1 MNRKLTALII
11 TVLTVAASLITIFV
25 FFTGRNVPDLLPDLK
40 HPVTTDSTPEAVKPL
55 TPEKD
60 MSAERSGPAPS
71 TPGAQKI
78 EKLPGPF
85 QAEKDI
91 NKKTE
96 PAKTPTIFPEA
107 MPPKVAIIKSREIDE
122 KEKRLNEFKGLIST
136 GVTTHPG
143 KPNIALVIESQKT
156 ESGVSPE
163 NALYNLLRSQKMNII
178 LNFFKEETFKSK
190 GFFKEIYDGNTELLT
205 QANALSKIDYLIL
218 GRLNYSFAKRGE
230 ENLISCDINFSYKVV
245 GKKGDIVKSDIISI
259 IGPGFSNDAAL
270 ERGLEI
276 LAEKYT
282 DRIFSSGL

>member
-1 MNRKLTALII
+1 MKKR
-11 TVLTVAASLITIFV
+11 TIFNIV
-25 FFTGRNVPDLLPDLK
+25 AFIGSLATIIAAIIAIVQFLQKTP
-40 HPVTTDSTPEAVKPL
+40 PVQ
-55 TPEKD
+55 
-60 MSAERSGPAPS
+60 
-71 TPGAQKI
+71 QKI
-78 EKLPGPF
+78 EKSPGLTQP
-85 QAEKDI
+85 EPEIPRKVVP
-91 NKKTE
+91 NK
-96 PAKTPTIFPEA
+96 TIPPSPEVV
-107 MPPKVAIIKSREIDE
+107 MIKPREIDE

-136 GVTTHPG
+136 GVTTYPG

-156 ESGVSPE
+156 ESGVFPE

-178 LNFFKEETFKSK
+178 LNFFKEEAFKSK

-282 DRIFSSGL
+282 DRIFRSGQ